1 MMLKTLQESLDGID
15 EAFQALLGSI
25 DRVQSLALEIDLK
38 IQQLSEDINEEMW
51 KGREIN

>member
-1 MMLKTLQESLDGID
+1 MTLRTLQESLKGID

-25 DRVQSLALEIDLK
+25 DQVQSLALEIDLK
-38 IQQLSEDINEEMW
+38 IQNLSEDIDEEMW